1 MTNKDYTHLVVVMDR
16 SGSMG
21 RIRNDMEGAI
31 NALFE
36 EQAKLPG
43 VCKVD
48 LVQFDDRYNVVFQ
61 DTDVS
66 KAKATLEPR
75 GLTALLDA
83 IGKTIVTTGEKL
95 RKLDESERPGTVI
108 VAVVTD
114 GHENA
119 SHEYT
124 KENVAA
130 LIKQQTDEWN
140 WNFTFLGANM
150 DAVSVGRDY
159 GFDPAQSLTWNP
171 GDAAAAGA
179 TVSTYVT
186 NTRSGLANAYT
197 DEDRKANAP
206 GASK

>member
-1 MTNKDYTHLVVVMDR
+1 MTDKDYTHLVVVMDR

-21 RIRNDMEGAI
+21 PIRTDMEGAI

-36 EQAKLPG
+36 EQAQLPG
-43 VCKVD
+43 KCLVD
-48 LVQFDDRYNVVFQ
+48 LIQFDDRYDVVFK
-61 DTDVS
+61 DREVGM
-66 KAKATLEPR
+66 AKATLEPR
-75 GLTALLDA
+75 GLTALTDA
-83 IGKTIVTTGEKL
+83 IGKTIADLGI
-95 RKLDESERPGTVI
+95 KLDKLPEDERPGTVI

-119 SHEYT
+119 SVEYT
-124 KENVAA
+124 ADTIREM
-130 LIKQQTDEWN
+130 IKHQTDVYQ

-150 DAVSVGRDY
+150 DAVKTGAQY
-159 GFDPAQSLTWNP
+159 GFDPGTSLTWNP
-171 GDAAAAGA
+171 NNVAAATASVG
-179 TVSTYVT
+179 TYIT